1 MSRSIR
7 RTCSALAAAVALT
20 ALVACTAPSDSHA
33 EPNADEALARAP
45 MAAKRTTTTVRR
57 SAISTTPSSTTT
69 SPTSTPSSST
79 TVPTG
84 SSTGGAPSSGPT
96 SSYITQGSRLGV
108 GGCPIYPDDNVFHA
122 TVTTLP
128 VRSDSAAV
136 LAAMGGTRL
145 TVRAAF
151 SASIW
156 EGSRLGLP
164 VNVVDSRTATSVD
177 VVGGLYSYNSDLSGH
192 AIPSAPRI
200 EGWPGLAWDRHLLLV
215 DSATCM
221 SSEFFYVTP
230 PWMNFAGRWL
240 AETAVKVDLQTNTPR
255 ARGTA
260 TASGT
265 SMLAGLT
272 RFDEVAAGEIDHVI
286 GVAIPTIKAG
296 AINWPATGTDGR
308 SSDPNA
314 PAMGSWLRLR
324 ADVDLS
330 RLRPQARVIARAMQQ
345 HGAMVVD
352 TNASGLAL
360 SGEPDLRWDDQDLAT
375 LGGLSAA
382 DFEVVD
388 PTPMKISNGSYQ
400 IR

>member
-1 MSRSIR
+1 M
-7 RTCSALAAAVALT
+7 
-20 ALVACTAPSDSHA
+20 
-33 EPNADEALARAP
+33 
-45 MAAKRTTTTVRR
+45 
-57 SAISTTPSSTTT
+57 
-69 SPTSTPSSST
+69 
-79 TVPTG
+79 
-84 SSTGGAPSSGPT
+84 
-96 SSYITQGSRLGV
+96 
-108 GGCPIYPDDNVFHA
+108 FHA
-122 TVTTLP
+122 TITSLS

-136 LAAMGGTRL
+136 LAAMGGGRL
-145 TVRAAF
+145 AVRAGF

-164 VNVVDSRTATSVD
+164 INVVDSRTVAPVD
-177 VVGGLYSYNSDLSGH
+177 VIGGLYSYNSDLSGH
-192 AIPSAPRI
+192 AIPANPRI
-200 EGWPGLAWDRHLLLV
+200 EGWPGMAWDRHLLLV
-215 DSATCM
+215 DAATCT

-230 PWMNFAGRWL
+230 PSMNLAGRWF
-240 AETAVKVDLQTNTPR
+240 AETAVKVDLGTNVPR

-272 RFDEVAAGEIDHVI
+272 RFDEVAAGRIDHVI
-286 GVAIPTIKAG
+286 GVAIPTIKADVV
-296 AINWPATGTDGR
+296 NWPATGTDGR
-308 SSDPNA
+308 SRDSNA

-324 ADVDLS
+324 SDVDLS
-330 RLRPQARVIARAMQQ
+330 KLRPQARVIARALQQ

-360 SGEPDLRWDDQDLAT
+360 SGEPDVRWDDQDLAT

-388 PTPMKISNGSYQ
+388 PTPMKVADGSYR

>member
-1 MSRSIR
+1 MNWSIG
-7 RTCSALAAAVALT
+7 RTSLTVATVAVFAVLA
-20 ALVACTAPSDSHA
+20 ACTAPSDSHT
-33 EPNADEALARAP
+33 EPNANAALGRAS

-57 SAISTTPSSTTT
+57 SATGTTPISTTTVPRT
-69 SPTSTPSSST
+69 SPTTT
-79 TVPTG
+79 TVVPG
-84 SSTGGAPSSGPT
+84 SSTSGGPSSGPA
-96 SSYITQGSRLGV
+96 SSYITPGTRLGV

-122 TVTTLP
+122 TITSLP

-136 LAAMGGTRL
+136 LAAMGGARL
-145 TVRAAF
+145 TVRAGF

-164 VNVVDSRTATSVD
+164 INVVDSRTTPSVD
-177 VVGGLYSYNSDLSGH
+177 VIGGLYNYLSDLSGH
-192 AIPSAPRI
+192 AIPASPRI
-200 EGWPGLAWDRHLLLV
+200 EGWPGMAWDRHLLLV
-215 DSATCM
+215 DSATCT
-221 SSEFFYVTP
+221 SSEFFYVSP
-230 PWMNFAGRWL
+230 PWMNFAGRWA
-240 AETAVKVDLQTNTPR
+240 AETAVKVDLQTNLPR

-272 RFDEVAAGEIDHVI
+272 RFDEVASGEIDHVI
-286 GVAIPTIKAG
+286 GVAIPTIKTG
-296 AINWPATGTDGR
+296 VVNWPATGTDGR

-324 ADVDLS
+324 SDVDLS
-330 RLRPQARVIARAMQQ
+330 KLRPQARVIARAMQR

-352 TNASGLAL
+352 TTVSGIAL

-382 DFEVVD
+382 DFEIVD
-388 PTPMKISNGSYQ
+388 PTPMKIADGSYQ